1 MLIGVVGTGRM
12 GLPISQH
19 LAAVHEVVTSD
30 PAVAGVRDLGHVD
43 VLVTVLPGP
52 AAVVEVEPLLASLRP
67 QATWLDLTS
76 NDPRVAIRLSQSIA
90 AQSVAAPMSG
100 GPQAARSA
108 ELHFTVGGDDVP
120 PGTLDLLGTQ
130 TRVGTVFD
138 AHLTK
143 LLSNLLWFGQA
154 VAAAEALALGRALGS
169 SAPVLGRA
177 LAAGAGGGRFLDD
190 ALEALLADQDILD
203 FAVDRVVEQLS
214 ILQELAVESGSP
226 FEVSAAVVQ
235 RYRDALDSG
244 GGELAA
250 ALRILASPRPSSPAE

>member
-12 GLPISQH
+12 GLPISRH

-30 PAVAGVRDLGHVD
+30 PAVGGVRDLSHVD
-43 VLVTVLPGP
+43 VLVTVLPG
-52 AAVVEVEPLLASLRP
+52 AASVAEVEPLLASLRP
-67 QATWLDLTS
+67 RATWLDLTS
-76 NDPRVAIRLSQSIA
+76 TDPRVATRLSESIA
-90 AQSVAAPMSG
+90 ARSVAAPMSG
-100 GPQAARSA
+100 GPQAARAA
-108 ELHFTVGGDDVP
+108 ELHFTVGGGDVP
-120 PGTLDLLGTQ
+120 PDTLELLGTQ

-138 AHLTK
+138 AHLAK

-203 FAVDRVVEQLS
+203 FGIDRVVEQLS
-214 ILQELAVESGSP
+214 ILAELATETGSA
-226 FEVSAAVVQ
+226 FDVSAAVVE
-235 RYRDALDSG
+235 RYRQAADSE

-250 ALRILASPRPSSPAE
+250 ALQILASPQPS

>member
-19 LAAVHEVVTSD
+19 LATVHEVLTSD
-30 PAVAGVRDLGHVD
+30 PAVGGVRDLSGVD
-43 VLVTVLPGP
+43 VLVTVLPGA
-52 AAVVEVEPLLASLRP
+52 AAVAEVEPLLASLRP

-76 NDPRVAIRLSQSIA
+76 NDPRVSTRIAESIA

-100 GPQAARSA
+100 GPAAAAART
-108 ELHFTVGGDDVP
+108 LHFTVGGGAVP

-130 TRVGTVFD
+130 TRVGAVAD
-138 AHLTK
+138 AQLAK

-169 SAPVLGRA
+169 DAQTLGRA

-190 ALEALLADQDILD
+190 AVEALLADEDILD
-203 FAVDRVVEQLS
+203 FGIDRVVEQLE
-214 ILQELAVESGSP
+214 ILSELADETGSP
-226 FEVSAAVVQ
+226 FAVSTAVVES
-235 RYRDALDSG
+235 YRLALAHDPQ

-250 ALRILASPRPSSPAE
+250 ARRALS